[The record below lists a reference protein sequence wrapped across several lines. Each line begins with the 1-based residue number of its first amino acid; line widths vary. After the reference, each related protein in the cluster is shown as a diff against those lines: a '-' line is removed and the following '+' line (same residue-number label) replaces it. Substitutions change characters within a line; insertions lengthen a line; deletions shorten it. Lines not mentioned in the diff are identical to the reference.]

1 MIMSPSEK
9 CKFDIPLGRALATAT
24 AFAAAASVVRVLRL
38 GREVDD
44 RVGDDDFRTP

>member
-9 CKFDIPLGRALATAT
+9 CKFDIPLGRALAT

-44 RVGDDDFRTP
+44 RVGDDNFRTP